1 MLPPEDHPVYRDAL
15 PGPPIDKDTNVEARL
30 EAVTAWL
37 ERHDDAAAAFLERVN
52 GTAIV
57 LGEDVI
63 AVSDDVAC
71 GTMGCGG
78 L

>member
-1 MLPPEDHPVYRDAL
+1 M
-15 PGPPIDKDTNVEARL
+15 N
-30 EAVTAWL
+30 AWL

>member
-1 MLPPEDHPVYRDAL
+1 MAGR
-15 PGPPIDKDTNVEARL
+15 NVQL
-30 EAVTAWL
+30 TP
-37 ERHDDAAAAFLERVN
+37 HAAAAFLERVN

-57 LGEDVI
+57 LGEDDAI

-71 GTMGCGG
+71 GTLGCGG

>member
-1 MLPPEDHPVYRDAL
+1 MSFAPLAFKLFYA
-15 PGPPIDKDTNVEARL
+15 ARQN
-30 EAVTAWL
+30 AWL

-52 GTAIV
+52 GTATV
-57 LGEDVI
+57 LGEDDAI

-71 GTMGCGG
+71 GTIGCGD